1 MRAGRSEKH
10 ILLVDD
16 ERSIR
21 QPLVYELRKA
31 GFFITQADNGKV
43 ALDAIHAAQD
53 AENPVDLVITDIQ
66 MPIMSG
72 MDLLAE
78 IRKQRINVPV
88 ILMSGYSTKET
99 VVELKRLGGCQGL
112 VVKPFSPQ
120 DILARVH
127 KILTPEIRG
136 TIGMPLPAPPA
147 GAVRL
152 VPGGLRSPILRP
164 PDALRGGRPEVERGA
179 QLRILNFI
187 ATFSNELNNMLE
199 DPDLVLP
206 VESSVALQLRQV
218 LNQKHV
224 SFDDVARIV
233 SHDPALAARVLQVA
247 NSSIYASLE
256 RARNLKQAVSR
267 LGLLEVCNILNA
279 IVTRDLFKAQSKHL
293 QDVMHNLWLHS
304 ICTAYINQ
312 LVVRHLNLPAG
323 PDFFMMGL
331 LHDIGKLLILYLVHL
346 GEKSGRWK
354 EGEVSEDILM
364 PFFAM
369 RHHDLGMRLLQN
381 WDYPDSFLKVVR
393 LHNDDRNIHS
403 HDESVVVTFFSNL
416 LTRKL
421 GFSLVP
427 YVGDPLTNNGLVTA
441 LNLSRRTINDIELA
455 VLETIENIRQS
466 SLVLE

>member
-43 ALDAIHAAQD
+43 ALDAIYAARD

-66 MPIMSG
+66 MPVMSG

-78 IRKQRINVPV
+78 MRKQRINVPV

-136 TIGMPLPAPPA
+136 SIGMPLPAAP
-147 GAVRL
+147 GGTVRL
-152 VPGGLRSPILRP
+152 VPGALRSPILRP
-164 PDALRGGRPEVERGA
+164 PDALRGARPEVERGA

-187 ATFSNELNNMLE
+187 ATFSNELNNLLE

-206 VESSVALQLRQV
+206 VESSVALQLRMV

-293 QDVMHNLWLHS
+293 QDVMHKLWLHS

-354 EGEVSEDILM
+354 EGEVTEDILM
-364 PFFAM
+364 PFFSM

-381 WDYPDSFLKVVR
+381 WDYPESFQKVVR

-441 LNLSRRTINDIELA
+441 LNLSRRTINEIELA

>member
-1 MRAGRSEKH
+1 M
-10 ILLVDD
+10 DD

-43 ALDAIHAAQD
+43 ALDAIHAARE
-53 AENPVDLVITDIQ
+53 AENPVDLVISDIQ
-66 MPIMSG
+66 MPVMSG
-72 MDLLAE
+72 LDLLAE
-78 IRKQRINVPV
+78 IRKQRINVPI
-88 ILMSGYSTKET
+88 ILISGYSTKET

-120 DILARVH
+120 DILSRVH
-127 KILTPEIRG
+127 KILSPEVRVS
-136 TIGMPLPAPPA
+136 LDAPPPRPGVLTG
-147 GAVRL
+147 GARL
-152 VPGGLRSPILRP
+152 IPANTLRSPILH
-164 PDALRGGRPEVERGA
+164 PDPQRIVRPEIERGT

-206 VESSVALQLRQV
+206 VEPSVALQLRQV
-218 LNQKHV
+218 LSQKHV

-279 IVTRDLFKAQSKHL
+279 CVTRDLFKAQSKNL
-293 QDVMHNLWLHS
+293 EKVMHNLWLHS

-331 LHDIGKLLILYLVHL
+331 LHDIGKLLILNLVHQ

-354 EGEVSEDILM
+354 EGEVSEDILI

-369 RHHDLGMRLLQN
+369 RHHDLGTRLLQN
-381 WDYPDSFLKVVR
+381 WDYPEAFQKVVR
-393 LHNDDRNIHS
+393 LHNDDRNIRNY
-403 HDESVVVTFFSNL
+403 DESVVVTFFSNL

-427 YVGDPLTNNGLVTA
+427 YVGDPLANSGLVTA
-441 LNLSRRTINDIELA
+441 LNLSRRTINEIELA
-455 VLETIENIRQS
+455 VLEIIENIRQS
-466 SLVLE
+466 SLVQE

>member
-43 ALDAIHAAQD
+43 ALDAIYAARD

-66 MPIMSG
+66 MPVMSG

-78 IRKQRINVPV
+78 MRKQRINVPV

-127 KILTPEIRG
+127 KILSPEIRG
-136 TIGMPLPAPPA
+136 TIGMPIPAAPV

-164 PDALRGGRPEVERGA
+164 PDALRGSRPEVERGA

-187 ATFSNELNNMLE
+187 ATFSNELNNLLE

-206 VESSVALQLRQV
+206 VESSVALQLRMV

-293 QDVMHNLWLHS
+293 QNVMHNLWLHS

-323 PDFFMMGL
+323 SDFFMMGL

-354 EGEVSEDILM
+354 EGEVTEDILM
-364 PFFAM
+364 PFFSM

-381 WDYPDSFLKVVR
+381 WDYPESFQKVVR
-393 LHNDDRNIHS
+393 LHNDDRNIHA

-441 LNLSRRTINDIELA
+441 LNLSRRTINEIELA

>member
-31 GFFITQADNGKV
+31 GFFISQADNGKV
-43 ALDAIHAAQD
+43 ALDAIHAARD
-53 AENPVDLVITDIQ
+53 VENPVDLVITDIQ
-66 MPIMSG
+66 MPVMSG
-72 MDLLAE
+72 LDLLAE

-88 ILMSGYSTKET
+88 ILISGYSTKET

-136 TIGMPLPAPPA
+136 SLGATPLVGGLVGGP
-147 GAVRL
+147 RL
-152 VPGGLRSPILRP
+152 VPGVLRSPILRP
-164 PDALRGGRPEVERGA
+164 DPLRVARPEVERGT

-218 LNQKHV
+218 LNQKNV
-224 SFDDVARIV
+224 SFEDVAQIV

-279 IVTRDLFKAQSKHL
+279 IVTRDLFKPPSKHL
-293 QDVMHNLWLHS
+293 EQVMHKLWLHS
-304 ICTAYINQ
+304 ISTAYINQ

-331 LHDIGKLLILYLVHL
+331 LHDIGKLLILHLVNQ

-354 EGEVSEDILM
+354 EGEVSEDILI
-364 PFFAM
+364 PFFSM
-369 RHHDLGMRLLQN
+369 RHHDLGTRLLQN
-381 WDYPDSFLKVVR
+381 WDYPEAFQKVVR
-393 LHNDDRNIHS
+393 LHNDDRNIRNY
-403 HDESVVVTFFSNL
+403 DESVVVTFFSNL

-427 YVGDPLTNNGLVTA
+427 YVGDPLTNSGLVTA

-455 VLETIENIRQS
+455 VLEIIENIRQS